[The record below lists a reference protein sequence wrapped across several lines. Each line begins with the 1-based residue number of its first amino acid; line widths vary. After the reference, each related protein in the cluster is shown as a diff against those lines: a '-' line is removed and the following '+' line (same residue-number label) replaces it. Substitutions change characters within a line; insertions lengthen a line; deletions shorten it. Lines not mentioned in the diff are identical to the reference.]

1 MNYHHV
7 TQQADADVTIF
18 LGEDFPELLNA
29 VRRL

>member
-7 TQQADADVTIF
+7 TQRVDADGTII

-29 VRRL
+29 IRLI